1 MVRSQNN
8 FSRWLLCLL
17 MLLTLLPEAAPQRN
31 RKALEQKR
39 KRLLEAMNT
48 TRSELSK
55 TRLEKQKAI
64 RKQDQISGK
73 IEKQEQQLE
82 EVNQVIVNSS
92 ELTTRHYEVV
102 DALSSDLTRLQND
115 YGETLRRGFRQKL
128 SYNLLSFLFA
138 SESFNE
144 LFKKLYYLRQ
154 VDRFRQKQLQ
164 SVRNTIEDLE
174 IRIVELEQG
183 MAENADARERLEEL
197 KSALDQKLSAEQ
209 KKFSGLTAREQ
220 KLRRE
225 LERQQASHE
234 QLSAAIDNTI
244 KSEMEESIRKSE
256 AAPARKRERANTG
269 AIPSPKTKKEESGT
283 ENPTPRKT
291 PVVSE
296 LSNSFRNNRG
306 KLPWPV
312 RNGVVSSRF
321 GRQQHPTLSK
331 VMIDNHGIDIRTNDG
346 ADVQSVFGGRV
357 VAVQFLP
364 ETNYLIIVQHGNYY
378 TVYSNLDRVYVKKGE
393 EVSIRKSLGKV
404 VGNTLHFELW
414 QNREKENPSLWIAG
428 D

>member
-1 MVRSQNN
+1 MVRSRNN

-138 SESFNE
+138 SDSFNE

-234 QLSAAIDNTI
+234 QLSAAIDNII

-256 AAPARKRERANTG
+256 AAPARKRERTNTG
-269 AIPSPKTKKEESGT
+269 ASASLKTKKEESGT

-378 TVYSNLDRVYVKKGE
+378 TVYSNLDRVYVKKGD

>member
-1 MVRSQNN
+1 MVRSRNN

-234 QLSAAIDNTI
+234 QLSAAIDNII

-256 AAPARKRERANTG
+256 AAPALKRERTNTG
-269 AIPSPKTKKEESGT
+269 AIPSPKTKKEGSGT
-283 ENPTPRKT
+283 ESPTPRKT

-378 TVYSNLDRVYVKKGE
+378 TVYSNLDRVYVKKGD

>member
-1 MVRSQNN
+1 
-8 FSRWLLCLL
+8 

-138 SESFNE
+138 SDSFNE

-234 QLSAAIDNTI
+234 QLSAAIDNII

-256 AAPARKRERANTG
+256 AAPARKRERTNTG
-269 AIPSPKTKKEESGT
+269 ASASLKTKKEESGT

-378 TVYSNLDRVYVKKGE
+378 TVYSNLDRVYVKKGD